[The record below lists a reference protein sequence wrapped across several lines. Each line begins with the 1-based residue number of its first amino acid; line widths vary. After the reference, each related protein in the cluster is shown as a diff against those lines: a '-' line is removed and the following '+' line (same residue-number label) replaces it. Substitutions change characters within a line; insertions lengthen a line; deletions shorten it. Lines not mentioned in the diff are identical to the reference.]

1 MELGPPKRASRHS
14 KLPSALAL
22 AALLLAGCVPQG
34 PPPTVKTAPTLQA
47 VSVAPGQL
55 VQPLALTAFQLD
67 FAPGKAVDYYQVGTS
82 CQPLSATPN
91 TSRSV
96 DISGDQA
103 QQLLLGFVADAFE
116 DRGYRIDRSGKAGL
130 TVTATWIAY
139 TTDICKPYT
148 SIGDSQT
155 GHGRVWVQVRWVLAE
170 RSTGRVLLARETEG
184 NGKVVS
190 TIEKVSTE
198 LLRLALHQAAGNLL
212 ADPEVVAL
220 ITGASV
226 AASQDAAPASLA
238 PGKAPSGP
246 SGLNAAAQAS
256 AQAAFDS
263 WLDGNRAVL
272 AAALDVHL
280 AALGRPVPGG
290 VQSILGAAVRDVTN
304 DGYLTLLT
312 YGTAG
317 GSDEGL
323 FQVTL
328 SEGRLKRILL
338 LQ

>member
-198 LLRLALHQAAGNLL
+198 LLRLALHQAAGNLCSEIEGQATGDHRFVVLRRLPRQLEFTGLDL
-212 ADPEVVAL
+212 AGRGMVANRRQQRPC
-220 ITGASV
+220 S
-226 AASQDAAPASLA
+226 DLA
-238 PGKAPSGP
+238 RADQ
-246 SGLNAAAQAS
+246 LV
-256 AQAAFDS
+256 
-263 WLDGNRAVL
+263 DG
-272 AAALDVHL
+272 
-280 AALGRPVPGG
+280 
-290 VQSILGAAVRDVTN
+290 
-304 DGYLTLLT
+304 
-312 YGTAG
+312 
-317 GSDEGL
+317 E
-323 FQVTL
+323 
-328 SEGRLKRILL
+328 
-338 LQ
+338 